1 MTDAPKRRIGKRGTM
16 ADYVLLAGRSK
27 YVTES
32 PTVPAPAFMSE
43 GMKPKRI
50 QTQPEW
56 CLQRGVLRFCKRAID
71 GPYEAACHDRG
82 RARSAMEHIGE
93 AARGLRHGWPDLEIV
108 LPKGRTFR
116 CELKA
121 PGVSIDDKGEQ
132 FRLLKR
138 LSELGH
144 PATWANS
151 VYGFAINA
159 LSLGVPLQGN
169 WQYVAQHEDE
179 LVAADVRKQIA
190 RAEAKRSAAPAPY
203 KQPSRAPTPSRTRRW
218 AKIQKALA

>member
-1 MTDAPKRRIGKRGTM
+1 MTDAPKRIM
-16 ADYVLLAGRSK
+16 
-27 YVTES
+27 
-32 PTVPAPAFMSE
+32 
-43 GMKPKRI
+43 
-50 QTQPEW
+50 TQPEW

-121 PGVSIDDKGEQ
+121 PGAKIDVEGEQ
-132 FRLLKR
+132 YRILQRLTD
-138 LSELGH
+138 LGH
-144 PATWANS
+144 PTTWANS
-151 VYGFAINA
+151 VYTFATMA
-159 LSLGVPLQGN
+159 LSLGVPLQRN

-179 LVAADVRKQIA
+179 LVAADVRRQQDK
-190 RAEAKRSAAPAPY
+190 AEKKRSAAPALY
-203 KQPSRAPTPSRTRRW
+203 KQPTRAPTPSRTRHW
-218 AKIQKALA
+218 AKIQKDMR

>member
-1 MTDAPKRRIGKRGTM
+1 
-16 ADYVLLAGRSK
+16 
-27 YVTES
+27 
-32 PTVPAPAFMSE
+32 MSE

-56 CLQRGVLRFCKRAID
+56 ALQRGVLRFCKRAID

-121 PGVSIDDKGEQ
+121 PGAKIDVKGEQ
-132 FRLLKR
+132 FRLLER
-138 LSELGH
+138 LSDFGH

-151 VYGFAINA
+151 CHGFAVNA
-159 LSLGVPLQGN
+159 LSLGVPLQSN

-179 LVAADVRKQIA
+179 LVAADVRRQEVK
-190 RAEAKRSAAPAPY
+190 AEAKRSGTY
-203 KQPSRAPTPSRTRRW
+203 KVGKARPPTVSASRMRKINAIRSRV
-218 AKIQKALA
+218 LF

>member
-1 MTDAPKRRIGKRGTM
+1 MSDLDNGHRRTH
-16 ADYVLLAGRSK
+16 
-27 YVTES
+27 
-32 PTVPAPAFMSE
+32 
-43 GMKPKRI
+43 I
-50 QTQPEW
+50 QREFA
-56 CLQRGVLRFCKRAID
+56 LQRGVMRFCKCAID
-71 GPYEAACHDRG
+71 GPYEFASHDRG
-82 RARSAMEHIGE
+82 RARSEMEHIAE
-93 AARGLRHGWPDLEIV
+93 NNRGLRSSWPDVELV

-121 PGVSIDDKGEQ
+121 PGVSIDGKGEQ

-151 VYGFAINA
+151 VYGFAVNA
-159 LSLGVPLQGN
+159 LSLGVPLQSN

-190 RAEAKRSAAPAPY
+190 RAEAKRSATPTPY

-218 AKIQKALA
+218 AKIQRAIG

>member
-1 MTDAPKRRIGKRGTM
+1 METCEIAEDPPSTR
-16 ADYVLLAGRSK
+16 
-27 YVTES
+27 
-32 PTVPAPAFMSE
+32 
-43 GMKPKRI
+43 KPSI
-50 QTQPEW
+50 QREFA
-56 CLQRGVLRFCKRAID
+56 LQRGVLRFCKRAID

-151 VYGFAINA
+151 VYGFAVSA
-159 LSLGVPLQGN
+159 LSLGVPLQSN

-179 LVAADVRKQIA
+179 LVAADVRRQQAKA
-190 RAEAKRSAAPAPY
+190 DKKRSATPTPY

-218 AKIQKALA
+218 AKIQRAIG